1 MQRNVRDS
9 ERGMDPAV
17 REREVCLLY
26 PGVRMP

>member
-9 ERGMDPAV
+9 ERGMDTAV

-26 PGVRMP
+26 RPRMP